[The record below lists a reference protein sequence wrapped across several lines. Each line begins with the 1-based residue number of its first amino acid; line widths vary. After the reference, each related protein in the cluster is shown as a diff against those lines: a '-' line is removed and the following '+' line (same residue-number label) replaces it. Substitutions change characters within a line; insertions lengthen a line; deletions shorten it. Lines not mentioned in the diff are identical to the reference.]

1 MGGMSD
7 TMRQTINDGAKRS
20 AHASA
25 NARDSRRQ
33 GELDGSS
40 FRTVVGFLFSLEV
53 YKLAVP
59 LSAG

>member
-1 MGGMSD
+1 
-7 TMRQTINDGAKRS
+7 MRQTINDGAKRS

>member
-1 MGGMSD
+1 MSD

-20 AHASA
+20 ANASA